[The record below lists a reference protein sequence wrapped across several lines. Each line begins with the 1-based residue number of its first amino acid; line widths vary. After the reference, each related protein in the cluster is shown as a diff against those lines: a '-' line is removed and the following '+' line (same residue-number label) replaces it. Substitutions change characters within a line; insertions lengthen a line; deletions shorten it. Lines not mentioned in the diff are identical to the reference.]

1 MKLEIIT
8 AEKKNLWNDKL
19 NLLEEFSGLK
29 VYKEIEYLNLY
40 TNNQSDLECI
50 FIEEE
55 KNFFFIPYIKKK
67 INFPGFEN
75 FYDIESAYGYSGPV
89 SNSQD
94 QIFLKNALELF
105 KNYCF
110 KKNII
115 ACLIRFDPFTQLHNL
130 FDKKNIDISYE
141 GEIVYKKFDPNL
153 SISEDYNTSIKNKIL
168 KAKKNELKVSI
179 SNNYQDF
186 MSFVN
191 LYLNLMEQKKANQDY
206 FYSLDYFK
214 NIFKEID
221 NKFDFFVVRKT
232 NSKDIFG
239 GCIVLKCI
247 KKASIHLS
255 AVSEQI
261 KKLGAAVLL
270 RHEITEFY
278 SNKNFKLINYGG
290 GLTKKNSD
298 SLLKFKKNFSKKTK
312 PYYIGKLI
320 INKDLY
326 NKLYNFLN
334 TKKRID
340 MNYKDYLFFYK
351 YAK

>member
-1 MKLEIIT
+1 M
-8 AEKKNLWNDKL
+8 
-19 NLLEEFSGLK
+19 
-29 VYKEIEYLNLY
+29 
-40 TNNQSDLECI
+40 
-50 FIEEE
+50 
-55 KNFFFIPYIKKK
+55 
-67 INFPGFEN
+67 
-75 FYDIESAYGYSGPV
+75 
-89 SNSQD
+89 
-94 QIFLKNALELF
+94 
-105 KNYCF
+105 
-110 KKNII
+110 
-115 ACLIRFDPFTQLHNL
+115 
-130 FDKKNIDISYE
+130 
-141 GEIVYKKFDPNL
+141 
-153 SISEDYNTSIKNKIL
+153 